1 MPADPSIVDAAARAA
16 EALAEFGRK
25 VAAMPAAPATD
36 DLAAELR
43 RLADASA
50 RRWAEVRDELGS
62 LRAAVERL
70 AERQGLV
77 DPVAEINR
85 QARAE
90 MASAQAAAPRAPRVR
105 KQRAN
110 ASALTPERKKK
121 LIELWALPSAEM
133 PGGAIRVHL
142 NKMPGR
148 EVDRNAVF
156 RWAHALNLPYRRK
169 RAGDDA
175 GEARRASASHA
186 QPAEDA
192 SAGVVPIEVTSPVS
206 EPIAGSAGD
215 APIAEDHIAHARNMV
230 VAPEAVAL
238 QVAAAPPEP
247 VGADDPDPRLISA
260 APPPPVVVPAHA
272 GQQPQRPAPT
282 APALPRAARDL
293 APPPPTRADLYQ
305 IRAWAAPRCIRVE
318 GPRDVAAVNAK
329 RASLGLSAFELI
341 DLRGEVVR

>member
-1 MPADPSIVDAAARAA
+1 MLADRSIVDAAASAA
-16 EALAEFGRK
+16 DALAEFGRK

-50 RRWAEVRDELGS
+50 RRWVEVVDELRS
-62 LRAAVERL
+62 LRRAVERL

-77 DPVAEINR
+77 DPAVEINR

-90 MASAQAAAPRAPRVR
+90 MASAPTEAPRAPRVK

-110 ASALTPERKKK
+110 ASALTPERRAK

-133 PGGAIRVHL
+133 SGGAIRVHL

-175 GEARRASASHA
+175 GYARRAPASHP
-186 QPAEDA
+186 QPAEDG
-192 SAGVVPIEVTSPVS
+192 SAGVVADGGVAAGPAAEVAEPV
-206 EPIAGSAGD
+206 
-215 APIAEDHIAHARNMV
+215 V
-230 VAPEAVAL
+230 VAPEAVAS
-238 QVAAAPPEP
+238 QVVAALPEP
-247 VGADDPDPRLISA
+247 VGADDPDATPIIAPRPRFDPIA
-260 APPPPVVVPAHA
+260 FQPVTI
-272 GQQPQRPAPT
+272 T
-282 APALPRAARDL
+282 ADIQ
-293 APPPPTRADLYQ
+293 Q
-305 IRAWAAPRCIRVE
+305 IRTWAAPRGISV
-318 GPRDVAAVNAK
+318 GSARDVAVVNAK
-329 RASLGLSAFELI
+329 RLRLNLPTFVLVDG
-341 DLRGEVVR
+341 RGEVVR